1 MKKNPFKEI
10 ATHKEPPIQL
20 KKKVLGEI
28 ASIGLM
34 TDVADLFSIKLAH
47 VIGSVFEPSKE
58 EASKKRKR
66 EKE

>member
-10 ATHKEPPIQL
+10 ATHKEPPVQI

-34 TDVADLFSIKLAH
+34 TDVADLFSVKLAS
-47 VIGSVFEPSKE
+47 VIGSIFEPSKQ
-58 EASKKRKR
+58 EASKKR